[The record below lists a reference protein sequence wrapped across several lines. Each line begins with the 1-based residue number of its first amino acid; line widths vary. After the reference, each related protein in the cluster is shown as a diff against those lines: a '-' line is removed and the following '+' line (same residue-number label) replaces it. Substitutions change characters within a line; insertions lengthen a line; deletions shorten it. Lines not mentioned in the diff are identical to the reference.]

1 MKGEG
6 LETVRMRELVRSL
19 IESYKL
25 EDVMRTEYESAGPED
40 SVSDVVAKMKAADL
54 HEIPV
59 VEDSNKLMGVVSYGS
74 LVRKKN
80 IPTSTKA
87 KTVLESPP
95 RLTAEMPIT
104 QVAELMVST
113 SYRQIPVVR
122 GKKILGVISRK
133 EIIQIVADMKDLK
146 GIRAADIMT
155 GEVQTISP
163 KDSIKQAVDIM
174 RKLEVRTLPVVDE
187 GGKLTGIIGIKDIA
201 NYNWRLQ
208 RRETVG
214 EFTGNRNPVEVE
226 VESLAV
232 DNPVTIR
239 RETSIGEAV
248 RIMLDRNI
256 STLPVVEED
265 RLAGILTTYDIV
277 ELVASFRP
285 RDIVY
290 VQITGLEDEDR
301 HSLDVMDKEI
311 QSEIARIAKISR
323 PLLFTL
329 HVTKYHHTGNS
340 AKYSLSGRLIT
351 EEKIF
356 VAKASE
362 WNLMKATVEIMQ
374 RLQRLVREAKE
385 ERIDQRK
392 RARA

>member
-6 LETVRMRELVRSL
+6 LETVKMRELVRSL

-25 EDVMRTEYESAGPED
+25 EDMMRTEYESAGPED
-40 SVSDVVAKMKAADL
+40 SVSDVVAKMKASDL

-74 LVRKKN
+74 LVKKKN
-80 IPTSTKA
+80 VPTATKA
-87 KTVLESPP
+87 KTVLENPP

-113 SYRQIPVVR
+113 GYRQIPVVR

-133 EIIQIVADMKDLK
+133 EIIQIVADMKNLRD
-146 GIRAADIMT
+146 ICAADIMT
-155 GEVQTISP
+155 NEVETISP
-163 KDSIKQAVDIM
+163 KDSTRQAVDIM

-187 GGKLTGIIGIKDIA
+187 GGRLTGIVGIKDIA
-201 NYNWRLQ
+201 NYSWRL
-208 RRETVG
+208 RNRETVG

-239 RETSIGEAV
+239 RETPIGEAV

-277 ELVASFRP
+277 ELVASFRS
-285 RDIVY
+285 REVVY

-311 QSEIARIAKISR
+311 QSEMARIAKMSR

-340 AKYSLSGRLIT
+340 AKYSLSGRLTT
-351 EEKIF
+351 EERIF
-356 VAKASE
+356 IAKASE

-385 ERIDQRK
+385 EKIDQRK
-392 RARA
+392 KARV